1 MCVGQEQLTSR
12 IVKFECKN
20 IKQGVED
27 EEVKIISSYEPQD
40 DEIAIV
46 FDSSKITGGNALDF
60 FQFTK
65 QSHSNVKVYGDS
77 NGVSYLQLNSITL
90 ALGTFFATSVM
101 IPFLVNLVSNY
112 IQKKI
117 DNFGTRDIDVK
128 VSIIKKNKSGKHVK
142 YTVSG
147 KVDDVL
153 KVINKIK

>member
-1 MCVGQEQLTSR
+1 MNPITLSEMSD
-12 IVKFECKN
+12 
-20 IKQGVED
+20 ED

-117 DNFGTRDIDVK
+117 DNFGTREGANKQVISSQAD
-128 VSIIKKNKSGKHVK
+128 SLIKISRIWADFFPANTSNQP
-142 YTVSG
+142 
-147 KVDDVL
+147 
-153 KVINKIK
+153 I

>member
-1 MCVGQEQLTSR
+1 MNPITLSEMSD
-12 IVKFECKN
+12 
-20 IKQGVED
+20 ED

-46 FDSSKITGGNALDF
+46 FDNALDF

>member
-1 MCVGQEQLTSR
+1 MNLKMMRLQS
-12 IVKFECKN
+12 F
-20 IKQGVED
+20 
-27 EEVKIISSYEPQD
+27 
-40 DEIAIV
+40 

-65 QSHSNVKVYGDS
+65 HSHSNVKVYGDP

-90 ALGTFFATSVM
+90 TLGTFFATSIMV
-101 IPFLVNLVSNY
+101 PFLVNLISNY

-117 DNFGTRDIDVK
+117 DNFGTRDIDVQ
-128 VSIIKKNKSGKHVK
+128 VSIIKKAKSGKHVK

-147 KVDDVL
+147 KVEDVL

>member
-1 MCVGQEQLTSR
+1 MLFRS
-12 IVKFECKN
+12 
-20 IKQGVED
+20 
-27 EEVKIISSYEPQD
+27 
-40 DEIAIV
+40 
-46 FDSSKITGGNALDF
+46 
-60 FQFTK
+60 
-65 QSHSNVKVYGDS
+65 SNVKVYGDS

>member
-1 MCVGQEQLTSR
+1 MNPITLSEMSD
-12 IVKFECKN
+12 
-20 IKQGVED
+20 ED

-77 NGVSYLQLNSITL
+77 NGISYLQLNSITL

>member
-1 MCVGQEQLTSR
+1 MNPITLSEMSD
-12 IVKFECKN
+12 
-20 IKQGVED
+20 ED

-101 IPFLVNLVSNY
+101 IPVSNY

>member
-1 MCVGQEQLTSR
+1 MNPITLSEMSD
-12 IVKFECKN
+12 ES
-20 IKQGVED
+20 

-65 QSHSNVKVYGDS
+65 HSHSNVKVYGDP

-90 ALGTFFATSVM
+90 GTFFATSIMV
-101 IPFLVNLVSNY
+101 PFLVNLISNY

-117 DNFGTRDIDVK
+117 DNFGTRDIDVQ
-128 VSIIKKNKSGKHVK
+128 VSIIKKAKSGKHVK

-147 KVDDVL
+147 KVEDVL

>member
-1 MCVGQEQLTSR
+1 MK
-12 IVKFECKN
+12 I
-20 IKQGVED
+20 

-46 FDSSKITGGNALDF
+46 FDSSKLLEVMHWIF

-101 IPFLVNLVSNY
+101 IPF
-112 IQKKI
+112 
-117 DNFGTRDIDVK
+117 
-128 VSIIKKNKSGKHVK
+128 
-142 YTVSG
+142 
-147 KVDDVL
+147 
-153 KVINKIK
+153 